1 MPNPFADV
9 TTLPGLGDDNTIKND
24 YAHADKFSTS
34 KASKDAKLKEA
45 FLHLDMDDDTNYSP
59 ADWRGPAARYT
70 LTKEPP
76 RFKTRR
82 AGSRYAA
89 RYPSLFGDKPILDIP
104 RPTTRCWRLYDANSV
119 RPKRGGWALPASRSG
134 CLLMS

>member
-1 MPNPFADV
+1 
-9 TTLPGLGDDNTIKND
+9 
-24 YAHADKFSTS
+24 
-34 KASKDAKLKEA
+34 
-45 FLHLDMDDDTNYSP
+45 MDDDTNYSP

-104 RPTTRCWRLYDANSV
+104 RPTTRCWRLYDVNSV
-119 RPKRGGWALPASRSG
+119 RPKRGGWARRLPAAVYTQVRKTRRFNG
-134 CLLMS
+134 FGFLAFLRTDKKCR